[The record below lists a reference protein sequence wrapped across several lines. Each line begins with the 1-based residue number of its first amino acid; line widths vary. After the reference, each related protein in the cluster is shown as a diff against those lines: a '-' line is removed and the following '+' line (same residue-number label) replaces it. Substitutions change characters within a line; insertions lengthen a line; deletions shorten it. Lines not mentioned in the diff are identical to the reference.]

1 MSQVIIATENMGKL
15 REIRDLLAHEFDAF
29 HSLRDFEEKVSIEE
43 DSPLY
48 VENAIKK
55 ARKIGDRFCLP
66 TIADDSGLEVEA
78 LGGRPGALSSR
89 YGQNDGERIE
99 RLLNELDGVPWER
112 RRAVFKAYIVLYL
125 PEKEREHLFY
135 GHLSGF
141 IGFVKRGDKGFGY
154 DPVFYVPELDRYL
167 AELTVEEKN
176 LLSHRGRALH
186 ALKTFL
192 QADSFRHPR
201 VLNQ

>member
-1 MSQVIIATENMGKL
+1 MRQVVIATENMGKFG
-15 REIRDLLAHEFDAF
+15 EIRDLLADEFDTF
-29 HSLRDFEEKVSIEE
+29 HSLRDFDEKLSIQE

-48 VENAIKK
+48 VENAMKK
-55 ARKIGDRFCLP
+55 ARKIGDRFCLA
-66 TIADDSGLEVEA
+66 TIADDSGIEVEA
-78 LGGRPGALSSR
+78 LGGRPGVLSAR
-89 YGQNDGERIE
+89 YGRNDGERID
-99 RLLNELDGVPWER
+99 RLLGELEGVPWEL

-125 PEKEREHLFY
+125 PEKERAHFFF

-141 IGFVKRGDKGFGY
+141 IGFERRGAKGFGY

-176 LLSHRGRALH
+176 CLSHRGRAIY

-192 QADSFRHPR
+192 QRDSFRNPR